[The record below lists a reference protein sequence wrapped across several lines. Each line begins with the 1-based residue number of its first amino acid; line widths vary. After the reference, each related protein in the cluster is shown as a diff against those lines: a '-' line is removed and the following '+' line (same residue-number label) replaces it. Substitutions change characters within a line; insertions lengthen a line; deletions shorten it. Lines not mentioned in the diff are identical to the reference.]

1 MAEGIFKKLIG
12 RKIFVQSAGVFDTLE
27 IDGFTVKVC
36 NEINVKLSKH
46 RVRSLREM
54 EKEGG
59 FIGSFDLIIPLTK
72 ESSKEAYRYSSYSSV
87 MIEDWIV
94 DEPIKDENDINQTF
108 CSYRMT
114 RDIIFD
120 KIKNVFKTIFN
131 GKKKPLFFIKST
143 YNRHKKLEFYGKRG
157 NAGVSRVSKGVAT

>member
-1 MAEGIFKKLIG
+1 MAEGIFKNLIG

-36 NEINVKLSKH
+36 DEINVKLSKH

-72 ESSKEAYRYSSYSSV
+72 ASSEEVYRYSNYSSV

-94 DEPIKDENDINQTF
+94 DEPLKDENDINQTLL
-108 CSYRMT
+108 SYRKT
-114 RDIIFD
+114 RDIIFE
-120 KIKNVFKTIFN
+120 KINQRFQDYF
-131 GKKKPLFFIKST
+131 
-143 YNRHKKLEFYGKRG
+143 
-157 NAGVSRVSKGVAT
+157 

>member
-1 MAEGIFKKLIG
+1 MKENRNISSVLFCCNYNSVRSPMAEGIFKSLVG
-12 RKIFVQSAGVFDTLE
+12 RKVFVQSAGIFDTLE

-36 NEINVKLSKH
+36 DEINVKLSKH

-72 ESSKEAYRYSSYSSV
+72 ESSEEVYKYSAYSSV
-87 MIEDWIV
+87 MIEDWTV
-94 DEPIKDENDINQTF
+94 DEPIQYENDIGQTLS
-108 CSYRMT
+108 SYRVI

-120 KIKNVFKTIFN
+120 KIIERFQEHF
-131 GKKKPLFFIKST
+131 
-143 YNRHKKLEFYGKRG
+143 
-157 NAGVSRVSKGVAT
+157 

>member
-1 MAEGIFKKLIG
+1 MAEGIFKKLIN

-36 NEINVKLSKH
+36 NEINVKLSTH

-72 ESSKEAYRYSSYSSV
+72 ESSEEAYKYSRYSSV
-87 MIEDWIV
+87 MIEDWTV
-94 DEPIKDENDINQTF
+94 DEPVKTENDINQTLY
-108 CSYRMT
+108 SYRMT
-114 RDIIFD
+114 RDIILE
-120 KIKNVFKTIFN
+120 KIIDRFQGYF
-131 GKKKPLFFIKST
+131 
-143 YNRHKKLEFYGKRG
+143 
-157 NAGVSRVSKGVAT
+157 

>member
-54 EKEGG
+54 EREGG

-72 ESSKEAYRYSSYSSV
+72 ESSDEACKYSTYSSV

-94 DEPIKDENDINQTF
+94 NEPIKNETDINQTL
-108 CSYRMT
+108 CSYRTT
-114 RDIIFD
+114 RDIILE
-120 KIKNVFKTIFN
+120 KIK
-131 GKKKPLFFIKST
+131 
-143 YNRHKKLEFYGKRG
+143 KRFQ
-157 NAGVSRVSKGVAT
+157 SYF

>member
-12 RKIFVQSAGVFDTLE
+12 KKIFVQSAGIFDTLE
-27 IDGFTVKVC
+27 IDGFTIKVC
-36 NEINVKLSKH
+36 DEINVTLSEH

-72 ESSKEAYRYSSYSSV
+72 ESSEEAYKYSSYSSV
-87 MIEDWIV
+87 TIEDWIV
-94 DEPIKDENDINQTF
+94 DEPVIIENDINQTLF
-108 CSYRMT
+108 SYRKT

-120 KIKNVFKTIFN
+120 KIKNRFQDYF
-131 GKKKPLFFIKST
+131 
-143 YNRHKKLEFYGKRG
+143 
-157 NAGVSRVSKGVAT
+157 

>member
-1 MAEGIFKKLIG
+1 MAEGIFKKLFG

-72 ESSKEAYRYSSYSSV
+72 ESSQEVYKYSSYSSV

-94 DEPIKDENDINQTF
+94 DEPVNNENDINQTLY
-108 CSYRMT
+108 SYRMT
-114 RDIIFD
+114 RDLIFD
-120 KIKNVFKTIFN
+120 KITERFKDSF
-131 GKKKPLFFIKST
+131 
-143 YNRHKKLEFYGKRG
+143 
-157 NAGVSRVSKGVAT
+157 

>member
-1 MAEGIFKKLIG
+1 MKNINISSVLFCCNYNSVRSPMAEGIFKNLIG

-27 IDGFTVKVC
+27 IDGFTIKVC
-36 NEINVKLSKH
+36 DEINVKLSKH

-72 ESSKEAYRYSSYSSV
+72 ESSEEAYKYSTYSSV

-94 DEPIKDENDINQTF
+94 DEPMKDENDFNKTL
-108 CSYRMT
+108 CSYRIT
-114 RDIIFD
+114 RDIIVD
-120 KIKNVFKTIFN
+120 KIKERFQDY
-131 GKKKPLFFIKST
+131 L
-143 YNRHKKLEFYGKRG
+143 
-157 NAGVSRVSKGVAT
+157 

>member
-1 MAEGIFKKLIG
+1 MAEGIFKNLIG
-12 RKIFVQSAGVFDTLE
+12 RKIFVQSAGVFGTLE

-54 EKEGG
+54 EREGG

-72 ESSKEAYRYSSYSSV
+72 ESSEEACKYSRYSSV
-87 MIEDWIV
+87 MIEDWFV
-94 DEPIKDENDINQTF
+94 DEPVKNENDINQTL

-120 KIKNVFKTIFN
+120 KIND
-131 GKKKPLFFIKST
+131 LF
-143 YNRHKKLEFYGKRG
+143 RG
-157 NAGVSRVSKGVAT
+157 YF

>member
-1 MAEGIFKKLIG
+1 MAEGIFKNLIG

-27 IDGFTVKVC
+27 IDGFTIKVC
-36 NEINVKLSKH
+36 DEINVKLSKH

-72 ESSKEAYRYSSYSSV
+72 ESSEEVYRYSTYSSV

-94 DEPIKDENDINQTF
+94 DEPIKDENNINKTLS
-108 CSYRMT
+108 SYRMT
-114 RDIIFD
+114 RDIILD
-120 KIKNVFKTIFN
+120 KI
-131 GKKKPLFFIKST
+131 
-143 YNRHKKLEFYGKRG
+143 YKRFRG
-157 NAGVSRVSKGVAT
+157 YF

>member
-1 MAEGIFKKLIG
+1 MESRIIQSVLFCCNYNSVRSPMAEGIFKKFIG

-36 NEINVKLSKH
+36 DEINVKLSKH
-46 RVRSLREM
+46 RVRSLKEM

-59 FIGSFDLIIPLTK
+59 FIGTFDLIIPLTK
-72 ESSKEAYRYSSYSSV
+72 ESSEEAYKYSTYSSV
-87 MIEDWIV
+87 MIEDWV
-94 DEPIKDENDINQTF
+94 VEEPLKDENNINETL

-120 KIKNVFKTIFN
+120 KITERFKDYF
-131 GKKKPLFFIKST
+131 
-143 YNRHKKLEFYGKRG
+143 
-157 NAGVSRVSKGVAT
+157 